1 MIKYSY
7 SVVDSDSCNFI
18 LPHKKIRNLI
28 VENLT
33 LMPLSNFYN
42 ESYQVWPWSYHGR
55 IPWYQYTVSQ
65 KSHFK
70 IKTLIVLYCTV
81 AMHT

>member
-42 ESYQVWPWSYHGR
+42 ESYQVWPYGHTMVGYHV
-55 IPWYQYTVSQ
+55 TS
-65 KSHFK
+65 
-70 IKTLIVLYCTV
+70 TLYHKN
-81 AMHT
+81 HTSK

>member
-33 LMPLSNFYN
+33 LMPLSNFITSRTRYGHM
-42 ESYQVWPWSYHGR
+42 V
-55 IPWYQYTVSQ
+55 IPW
-65 KSHFK
+65 
-70 IKTLIVLYCTV
+70 
-81 AMHT
+81 